1 MYPVNA
7 GGVHGLEPR
16 GRILTL
22 MALLLSAYLVLLGR
36 LVYWQVWRHGDM
48 AQLAAAYHDDTIT
61 LPAVRGNILD
71 RNGSMLVT
79 NTPVFSIF
87 ASPDLITAA
96 ERQDIAARLAPVLQM
111 TPAEIQAKLA
121 TTRKF
126 VYLARRVP
134 AAVAQQLDGLRL
146 PGIGKVAETQRAY
159 VDGGVAGTSLA
170 ANLLGFA
177 NDDGKGNYGVEGYY
191 SKVLGGQ
198 PGFEATVRD
207 LANRPI
213 VLSDRQRR
221 DPVDGATLQLSLDS
235 TIQVVAERALADG
248 VQKYQA
254 ESGSLII
261 MEPQTGR
268 IVAWADVPSYDAN
281 AFATTPTVRFIDPI
295 VSNLY
300 EPGSVMKVV
309 TLSGAL
315 DTHAI
320 TPDTRFNETGVA
332 VVGGVAIR
340 NWDNRAHGNVTMTQV
355 LQNSLNV
362 GAIKAEQLEGS
373 GNFYQYLQRFGIG
386 SPTGVDVAAETSE
399 PLRALPKW
407 KPVELATASF
417 GQGVDA
423 TAIQMLAAI
432 NVAATGGNLVWP
444 HVVDQVI
451 DSNGTRHPVRPR
463 IIRQVVSPKTAQ
475 QMQQMMVGVVE
486 HGSGFAARIDGFKN
500 RIAGKTGT
508 ASIPENGKYLPD
520 QTIGSFV
527 GFLPADHPQFIM
539 LVITRKPQV
548 LFEGAYVAAPIW
560 KTVASALITQW
571 QIAP

>member
-1 MYPVNA
+1 
-7 GGVHGLEPR
+7 
-16 GRILTL
+16 
-22 MALLLSAYLVLLGR
+22 MALILSAYLVLLGR
-36 LVYWQVWRHGDM
+36 LTYWQVFRHSDM
-48 AQLAAAYHDDTIT
+48 ARLAAVYHDDTIA

-71 RNGSMLVT
+71 RNGALLVT

-87 ASPDLITAA
+87 ASPDQISAR
-96 ERQDIAARLAPVLQM
+96 ERADIAAKLAPILVI
-111 TPAEIQAKLA
+111 TPEAIQAKLA

-126 VYLARRVP
+126 IYLARRVP
-134 AAVAQQLDGLRL
+134 ASVAQQLDKLRL
-146 PGIGKVAETQRAY
+146 SGIGKVAETQRSY
-159 VDGGVAGTSLA
+159 VDGGVAGSTLA

-177 NDDGKGNYGVEGYY
+177 NDQGSGNYGIEGYY
-191 SKVLGGQ
+191 DKVLHGQ
-198 PGFEATVRD
+198 DGFEATVRD

-221 DPVDGATLQLSLDS
+221 DPVDGASLQLSLDG

-261 MEPQTGR
+261 MEPTTGR
-268 IVAWADVPSYDAN
+268 IVAWADVPSYNAN
-281 AFATTPTVRFIDPI
+281 QFATTPTSQFIDPI

-315 DTHAI
+315 DDHAI

-362 GAIKAEQLEGS
+362 GAIKAAQMEGS
-373 GNFYQYLQRFGIG
+373 DRFYQSLQRFGIG
-386 SPTGVDVAAETSE
+386 SPTGIDVAAEAVE
-399 PLRALPKW
+399 PLRDFAKW
-407 KPVELATASF
+407 KPVELATAAF
-417 GQGVDA
+417 GQGVD
-423 TAIQMLAAI
+423 TTPIEMLAAI
-432 NVAATGGNLVWP
+432 NVAANGGNLVWP

-451 DSNGTRHPVRPR
+451 DGNGVRHPVQPR
-463 IIRQVVSPKTAQ
+463 IVRQVVSAKTAQ
-475 QMQQMMVGVVE
+475 QMQQMMVAVVE

-520 QTIGSFV
+520 ATIGSFV
-527 GFLPADHPQFIM
+527 GFVPVDHPQFIM
-539 LVITRKPQV
+539 LVITRKPKV

-560 KTVASALITQW
+560 KTVASALITQG
-571 QIAP
+571 QIAS

>member
-1 MYPVNA
+1 MR
-7 GGVHGLEPR
+7 GTQELEPR
-16 GRILTL
+16 SRILTL
-22 MALLLSAYLVLLGR
+22 MALVLCAYLVLLGR
-36 LVYWQVWRHGDM
+36 LAYWQVWRHSDM
-48 AQLAAAYHDDTIT
+48 ARLAATYHDDTIT
-61 LPAVRGNILD
+61 LAAVRGNILD
-71 RNGSMLVT
+71 RNGALLVT

-87 ASPDLITAA
+87 ASPDQISGT
-96 ERQDIAARLAPVLQM
+96 ERKHIAAKLAPVLQL
-111 TPAEIQAKLA
+111 TTADIEVKLA
-121 TTRKF
+121 SARQF

-134 AAVAQQLDGLRL
+134 ASVAQQLDGMRL
-146 PGIGKVAETQRAY
+146 PGIGKVAETQRSY

-177 NDDGKGNYGVEGYY
+177 NDEGKGNYGIEGYY
-191 SKVLGGQ
+191 DKTLAGQ
-198 PGFEATVRD
+198 AGFEATVRD
-207 LANRPI
+207 LANQPI

-221 DPVDGATLQLSLDS
+221 EPVNGTTLQLSLDS

-261 MEPQTGR
+261 MEPATGR
-268 IVAWADVPSYDAN
+268 IVAWADVPSYNAN
-281 AFATTPTVRFIDPI
+281 QFSTTATAQFIDPI

-309 TLSGAL
+309 TLGGAL
-315 DTHAI
+315 DDHAI

-355 LQNSLNV
+355 LENSLNV
-362 GAIKAEQLEGS
+362 GAVKAQQLEGA
-373 GNFYQYLQRFGIG
+373 GPFYQYMQRFGIG
-386 SPTGVDVAAETSE
+386 ATTGVDVAAETAE
-399 PLRALPKW
+399 PLRDLAKW
-407 KPVELATASF
+407 KPVELATAAY
-417 GQGVDA
+417 GQGVD
-423 TAIQMLAAI
+423 TTPIEMLAAV
-432 NVAATGGNLVWP
+432 NVVATGGNLVWP

-451 DSNGTRHPVRPR
+451 DENGTRHTVQPR
-463 IIRQVVSPKTAQ
+463 IVRQVISAKTAQ

-539 LVITRKPQV
+539 MVVVRKPQI